1 MAKNKKGQKAKISQA
16 MKPIALARELLSGDP
31 NADTTT
37 IRALADKIIDRN
49 KDVKRGQN
57 IKKGT
62 VVNVGKANTTLSKYL
77 GPGATQ
83 SFNLKD
89 PSLTNKFVGRGKI
102 KAATPEDSGSSTSS
116 FSAQVAAVKAA
127 NIDTVLF
134 NDETFSNEFIVDL
147 LFESVAGQELLTIAR
162 NDTVN
167 GQDVIYQPIK
177 NLNILQ
183 DTYNPTRLL
192 AMYDTSDAFFGAF
205 AINLRSK
212 IPSLLASTDGKNYYI
227 TENGDLVIELVN
239 MLNDE
244 QVELQIA
251 DSGTIEELGI

>member
-1 MAKNKKGQKAKISQA
+1 MAKNKKGQKAVISQA

-31 NADTTT
+31 NANKTTV
-37 IRALADKIIDRN
+37 RALADKIIDRN
-49 KDVKRGQN
+49 KDVKRGQS
-57 IKKGT
+57 IKAGT
-62 VVNVGKANTTLSKYL
+62 TVNVGKANTTLSKYL
-77 GPGATQ
+77 GSGATQ
-83 SFNLKD
+83 SFALKD
-89 PSLTNKFVGRGKI
+89 PSLTNKFVGLGKI
-102 KAATPEDSGSSTSS
+102 AATPSDPGSGTSS